1 MILRSGPAIFAME
14 MKRAMIT
21 RNFSR
26 GRFKVD
32 SPDKELASVAQS
44 VLEVMLPTMAD
55 EFTWSALV
63 YGTSFQ
69 EQVWSNKTKYELGLS
84 SSRSAG
90 TTFAV
95 PDVPNSVNPKTIA
108 HIRRGAAFKFDGFEQ
123 RPNANQVVSISGDN
137 IVVKPPAALVIPF
150 QSHFRNLWGQSIFKP
165 VYPIWLW
172 YEITL
177 RTLARY
183 MERMAMPV
191 ALGKAPMRGML
202 QVEGQTAPVKSMDLM
217 LAVAANVAKSN
228 AVVIPS
234 DYDEAGHAKYDLSYL
249 TAQEKG
255 SEFISV
261 LRLLAGEMVRAVVIS
276 EQAVSPGDSVGGSY
290 NAAAIQAQSTAISNL
305 LIELS
310 FVSYLNRYFMP
321 NFSLFNRGQNG
332 PPIRLVT
339 ENADSEDRDLIIKLM
354 ATMGN
359 SPASQSFYEM
369 LDMRT
374 LGELSHIPM
383 LSEADAKSKAD
394 EKFQQGLDHQEAQQ
408 ELISKYAVNKDGTK
422 QFGGVPPTD
431 NKKPPVESKAKETQE
446 KLEAVGVI
454 TKALIDGQEVPW
466 VLGLDEVNVLHEQG
480 VMPEEAYKL
489 FNPYHDKRGLFSSTG
504 GIVQVAGLGVAA
516 SGLNMKLNGAIANSI
531 VNRRV
536 DRATRDKVNAGKSLE
551 KIRGEVLSSN
561 IISTTVGGKKYGIS
575 YDNVNR
581 VGTFYTNAGG
591 KATSAGMKM
600 WTAGKAVSMFEK
612 ATDFK
617 PKPNAHGSSK
627 KADTSQ
633 WPKAKQESFKS
644 MYRTLAKKYH
654 PDVGGDTA
662 TMSKINKMYSSGK
675 FNDIEDLFNRLE
687 VSFGKMDIVSLTLL
701 YKLFSEFLSSNDQ
714 YLVFDADGEDEI
726 PPFVVEDGEMI
737 IDRDTAD
744 LFVQFVEYIL
754 SQSNEKLEVND
765 DASVTEEVYRLFN
778 PFHDRRGL
786 FAPRQGG
793 GGGGVSKVTPSG
805 GGVGAAASSLV
816 SATNQAKSKPGSV
829 IGTLGTI
836 LGIAGLGAVGLL
848 AVAAISANASEPE
861 INPQAAEK
869 EVEAQ
874 KKLAELTKNWPKYQS
889 ADEAFSS
896 VMATLKSDGI
906 DIPDGAKLQIGNF
919 PPEVLKKYPTAIG
932 LYDSNTN
939 TMYIADDLASSI
951 KNGDPAAV
959 DTLAHELSHA
969 NQVVSKEFPYGEN
982 PDMVGD
988 FTQDFSPLI
997 EGQNDLLTSVEM
1009 SKMYKQPVG
1018 PDNIPQLSNEFAHL
1032 QNRLSTSKT
1041 GVTILNSDDG
1051 DIISHGYEQEAKL
1064 WAVIATE
1071 GGKNTGSTPTQY
1083 LSNAHRNGFN
1093 AQTQHQNLVDA
1104 FPSEMESGGFIK
1116 TTGGKTERK
1125 MPTQA
1130 DIRKWAAVHG
1140 YADLS
1145 KAYNQMLEEAAQ

>member
-1 MILRSGPAIFAME
+1 MSKCTRPGCPNPLNTGGKYCSPKCAAMDRGRVKAEKVTVISSGKTIVDDIPASIMATVDRAVGEDGRAIVLQEMSTMLQEGNIPIPSGGNTLGDWTLSFDGKKEYRSNDTLDFDKIDMILRSGPAVFAME

-32 SPDKELASVAQS
+32 SPDKELASVAQAI
-44 VLEVMLPTMAD
+44 LEVILPTIAD
-55 EFTWSALV
+55 EFTWSALA

-69 EQVWSNKTKYELGLS
+69 EQIWNNKTKYELGLS

-95 PDVPNSVNPKTIA
+95 PDVPNSVSPKTID
-108 HIRRGAAFKFDGFEQ
+108 HIRRGAAYKFDGFEQ
-123 RPNANQVVSISGDN
+123 KRMTNNGLIGLGDN

-150 QSHFRNLWGQSIFKP
+150 NSHFRNLWGQSIFKP

-276 EQAVSPGDSVGGSY
+276 EQAVSPGDSAGGSY

-383 LSEADAKSKAD
+383 LSEADAKRKAD
-394 EKFQQGLDHQEAQQ
+394 EKFQEGLDHQEAQQ
-408 ELISKYAVNKDGTK
+408 ELISKYNVNKDGTK

-454 TKALIDGQEVPW
+454 TKALIDGREVPW
-466 VLGLDEVNVLHEQG
+466 VLGLEELEALNEKNLI
-480 VMPEEAYKL
+480 PEE
-489 FNPYHDKRGLFSSTG
+489 
-504 GIVQVAGLGVAA
+504 VAV
-516 SGLNMKLNGAIANSI
+516 
-531 VNRRV
+531 
-536 DRATRDKVNAGKSLE
+536 
-551 KIRGEVLSSN
+551 
-561 IISTTVGGKKYGIS
+561 
-575 YDNVNR
+575 
-581 VGTFYTNAGG
+581 
-591 KATSAGMKM
+591 
-600 WTAGKAVSMFEK
+600 
-612 ATDFK
+612 
-617 PKPNAHGSSK
+617 
-627 KADTSQ
+627 
-633 WPKAKQESFKS
+633 
-644 MYRTLAKKYH
+644 
-654 PDVGGDTA
+654 
-662 TMSKINKMYSSGK
+662 
-675 FNDIEDLFNRLE
+675 
-687 VSFGKMDIVSLTLL
+687 
-701 YKLFSEFLSSNDQ
+701 
-714 YLVFDADGEDEI
+714 
-726 PPFVVEDGEMI
+726 
-737 IDRDTAD
+737 
-744 LFVQFVEYIL
+744 
-754 SQSNEKLEVND
+754 
-765 DASVTEEVYRLFN
+765 RLFN

-786 FAPRQGG
+786 FASGG
-793 GGGGVSKVTPSG
+793 HGGASGRVSKITPSG
-805 GGVGAAASSLV
+805 GGAGAAASNLV
-816 SATNQAKSKPGSV
+816 SVTNQAKSKPGNV

-836 LGIAGLGAVGLL
+836 LGIAGLGAVGLM

-861 INPQAAEK
+861 INPQAVEK
-869 EVEAQ
+869 EAEAQ
-874 KKLAELTKNWPKYQS
+874 QKLAELTRNWPKYDTPEQAVQS
-889 ADEAFSS
+889 ISG
-896 VMATLKSDGI
+896 VMR
-906 DIPDGAKLQIGNF
+906 
-919 PPEVLKKYPTAIG
+919 EIG
-932 LYDSNTN
+932 LDDVPNNPVIKIMDLPTGIGGRYNNGVLEIDQSMADS
-939 TMYIADDLASSI
+939 IQR
-951 KNGDPAAV
+951 GDPV
-959 DTLAHELSHA
+959 SVWVLAHELAHG
-969 NQVVSKEFPYGEN
+969 NQPISDTDTYGPNNE
-982 PDMVGD
+982 MVGD
-988 FTQDFSPLI
+988 NADTFNDFM
-997 EGQNDLLTSVEM
+997 EGQNDLVTAISV
-1009 SKMYKQPVG
+1009 SKMYGEPIGNDAAMLKSNDASKLSRNLLSIKSGVG
-1018 PDNIPQLSNEFAHL
+1018 IISRGDEETTELGYQQQAEVWAGIASIGAN
-1032 QNRLSTSKT
+1032 KT
-1041 GVTILNSDDG
+1041 GKTPGQFLSQA
-1051 DIISHGYEQEAKL
+1051 H
-1064 WAVIATE
+1064 AT
-1071 GGKNTGSTPTQY
+1071 GAGIQI
-1083 LSNAHRNGFN
+1083 
-1093 AQTQHQNLVDA
+1093 QHQILVEVFAD
-1104 FPSEMESGGFIK
+1104 EMKSGGFISESN
-1116 TTGGKTERK
+1116 GKVERK
-1125 MPTQA
+1125 YPTMA
-1130 DIRKWAAVHG
+1130 EVRKWMANHG
-1140 YADLS
+1140 YADPR
-1145 KAYNQMLEEAAQ
+1145 KAYGQMLEEAAR

>member
-1 MILRSGPAIFAME
+1 MNCTRPDCANPLKTGGKYCSPKCAAMDRSRVKAEKVTVISSGKTIVDDIPTSIMATVDRAVGEDGRAIILQEMSTMLQEGNIPIPSGGNTLGDWTLSFDGKKEYRSNDTLDFDKIDMILRSGPAVFAME

-32 SPDKELASVAQS
+32 SPDKELASVAQA
-44 VLEVMLPTMAD
+44 VLEVILPTIAD
-55 EFTWSALV
+55 EFTWSALA

-69 EQVWSNKTKYELGLS
+69 EQVWNNKTKYELGLS

-95 PDVPNSVNPKTIA
+95 PDVPNSVGPKTID
-108 HIRRGAAFKFDGFEQ
+108 HIRRGAAYEFDGFEQ
-123 RPNANQVVSISGDN
+123 KRKANNGLVGLGDN

-202 QVEGQTAPVKSMDLM
+202 QIEGQTAPVKSMDLM

-276 EQAVSPGDSVGGSY
+276 EQAVSPGDSAGGSY

-321 NFSLFNRGQNG
+321 NFSLFNRGENG

-354 ATMGN
+354 STMGN
-359 SPASQSFYEM
+359 SSASQSFYEM

-383 LSEADAKSKAD
+383 LSEADAKRKAD
-394 EKFQQGLDHQEAQQ
+394 EKFKEGLDHQEAQQ
-408 ELISKYAVNKDGTK
+408 ELISKYAVNKDGMK

-431 NKKPPVESKAKETQE
+431 NKKPPAEDKSKDTQE

-454 TKALIDGQEVPW
+454 TKALIDGREVPW
-466 VLGLDEVNVLHEQG
+466 VLGLEELEALNEKNLI
-480 VMPEEAYKL
+480 PEE
-489 FNPYHDKRGLFSSTG
+489 
-504 GIVQVAGLGVAA
+504 VA
-516 SGLNMKLNGAIANSI
+516 I
-531 VNRRV
+531 
-536 DRATRDKVNAGKSLE
+536 
-551 KIRGEVLSSN
+551 
-561 IISTTVGGKKYGIS
+561 
-575 YDNVNR
+575 
-581 VGTFYTNAGG
+581 
-591 KATSAGMKM
+591 
-600 WTAGKAVSMFEK
+600 
-612 ATDFK
+612 
-617 PKPNAHGSSK
+617 
-627 KADTSQ
+627 
-633 WPKAKQESFKS
+633 
-644 MYRTLAKKYH
+644 
-654 PDVGGDTA
+654 
-662 TMSKINKMYSSGK
+662 
-675 FNDIEDLFNRLE
+675 
-687 VSFGKMDIVSLTLL
+687 
-701 YKLFSEFLSSNDQ
+701 
-714 YLVFDADGEDEI
+714 
-726 PPFVVEDGEMI
+726 
-737 IDRDTAD
+737 
-744 LFVQFVEYIL
+744 
-754 SQSNEKLEVND
+754 
-765 DASVTEEVYRLFN
+765 RLFN

-786 FAPRQGG
+786 FAHGG
-793 GGGGVSKVTPSG
+793 SSGGGVSKITPSG
-805 GGVGAAASSLV
+805 GGAGGVASSLV
-816 SATNQAKSKPGSV
+816 AATNQAKSKPGSV

-836 LGIAGLGAVGLL
+836 LGIAGLGAVGLM

-861 INPQAAEK
+861 INPQAKEK

-874 KKLAELTKNWPKYQS
+874 QKLTELTKNWPKYQS

-896 VMATLKSDGI
+896 VMGTLKSDGI

-969 NQVVSKEFPYGEN
+969 DQVVSKEFPYGEN
-982 PDMVGD
+982 PEMVGN

-1009 SKMYKQPVG
+1009 SKMYKQPIG

-1032 QNRLSTSKT
+1032 QNRLNTSKT
-1041 GVTILNSDDG
+1041 GVTIINSEDW
-1051 DIISHGYEQEAKL
+1051 DIVSHGYEQEAKL

-1071 GGKNTGSTPTQY
+1071 GSKNTGTTPTQY
-1083 LSNAHRNGFN
+1083 LSNAHKNGFN
-1093 AQTQHQNLVDA
+1093 AQTQHQNLIDA
-1104 FPSEMESGGFIK
+1104 FPKEMESGGFIK
-1116 TTGGKTERK
+1116 TTNGKVERT
-1125 MPTQA
+1125 MPSQSE
-1130 DIRKWAAVHG
+1130 IRKWATAHG
-1140 YADLS
+1140 YTDLS
-1145 KAYNQMLEEAAQ
+1145 KAYNQMLQEAAK